1 MISLAEFTILC
12 AKLLGS
18 KTAHCAL
25 LVTERDNSA
34 INRIIILFFMRLSP
48 FFGE

>member
-25 LVTERDNSA
+25 TVTERESIA
-34 INRIIILFFMRLSP
+34 MNRISSLFFMRLSP
-48 FFGE
+48 FFSK

>member
-1 MISLAEFTILC
+1 MISLAEFTMLC

-25 LVTERDNSA
+25 TVTERDNRA
-34 INRIIILFFMRLSP
+34 MNRIVIFLFIRLSP
-48 FFGE
+48 FFSQ